1 MIANVKTYKARS
13 MPEALAQVKRELG
26 PDAVILGTRSISGD
40 GLGTLMG
47 RSAVEVTAAPASAV
61 PQTHT
66 PAWPRRKAVHTNGAL
81 NPAPQLTGGSGPA
94 LARSLEPLYR
104 QLVAQEV
111 SSELARQLI
120 ADAQR
125 TLPPADALTVEH
137 VAEATRRFIAR
148 TVPVVGGID
157 LPAGSSRRVALVGG
171 SGGGKTTVV
180 AKLAALYKLRHK
192 RSVSVLSLDLQ
203 RVAAHDQ
210 MQRYGELIGVSVYGC
225 QSPEAVRETLK
236 QIETPDLLLIDTPG
250 VGLRDDGRF
259 ARLASMLR
267 ACKPDEVHL
276 ALPASLSH
284 VAQARMAKAFAPLG
298 VSRVVWTHLD
308 DAVGW
313 GVVLDAIGKVP
324 WGISYLSLGQRI
336 PSDIEEACSER
347 LAASILPSAVT

>member
-13 MPEALAQVKRELG
+13 MPEALKLVKQELG
-26 PDAVILGTRSISGD
+26 ADAVILGTRAISGE

-47 RSAVEVTAAPASAV
+47 RSAVEVTAAPANAV
-61 PQTHT
+61 PDTHT
-66 PAWPRRKAVHTNGAL
+66 PTKPRRKSVASNGAM
-81 NPAPQLTGGSGPA
+81 NPAPRLQGGSGPA
-94 LARSLEPLYR
+94 LSRALEPLYR

-111 SSELARQLI
+111 SSEPARQLI

-125 TLPPADALTVEH
+125 TLPPTDSMAIEH
-137 VAEATRRFIAR
+137 VAAATRRFIAR
-148 TVPVVGGID
+148 TVPVVGGIE
-157 LPAGSSRRVALVGG
+157 LPAGGRRRVALVGS
-171 SGGGKTTVV
+171 SGGGKTTVI
-180 AKLAALYKLRHK
+180 AKLAAIYKLRHK
-192 RSVSVLSLDLQ
+192 RSVTVLSLDLQ

-210 MQRYGELIGVSVYGC
+210 MQRYGELIGVPVHGC
-225 QSPEAVRETLK
+225 QSPEQVRETLK
-236 QIETPDLLLIDTPG
+236 QIEMPDLLLIDTPG

-276 ALPASLSH
+276 ALPASLSGMT
-284 VAQARMAKAFAPLG
+284 QGRMAKAFAPLG

-324 WGISYLSLGQRI
+324 WGISYLSAGQRI
-336 PSDIEEACSER
+336 PSDIEEACSDR
-347 LAASILPSAVT
+347 LAASILPATVP